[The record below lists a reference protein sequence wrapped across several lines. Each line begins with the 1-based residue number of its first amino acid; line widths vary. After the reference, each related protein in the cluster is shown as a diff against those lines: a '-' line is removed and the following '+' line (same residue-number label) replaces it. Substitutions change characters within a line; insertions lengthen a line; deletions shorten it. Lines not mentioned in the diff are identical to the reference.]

1 MDKLQIKASTI
12 ARTVVLFLALANQ
25 VMVAF
30 GWSPIE
36 LDEESVYTLVSTV
49 VTIVTAV
56 WAWWENNS
64 FTQAAI
70 KADKVLEEEKANGT
84 IHPVS

>member
-1 MDKLQIKASTI
+1 MEKLQIKVSTI

-25 VMVAF
+25 IMVAC

-36 LDEESVYTLVSTV
+36 IDEDSVYTLASTIA
-49 VTIVTAV
+49 TIVTAI

-84 IHPVS
+84 VLPLS

>member
-1 MDKLQIKASTI
+1 MEKLQIKASTI

-36 LDEESVYTLVSTV
+36 IDEDSVYTLVSTV

-56 WAWWENNS
+56 WAWWKNNS
-64 FTQAAI
+64 FTQAAL
-70 KADKVLEEEKANGT
+70 KADEVLKEEKTSGT
-84 IHPVS
+84 SDPVY